1 MGLQLLETATEHY
14 TSTVPPWGMGL
25 IAFGLLMLGLVLV
38 RSLGH
43 RRPHSK

>member
-1 MGLQLLETATEHY
+1 MGLHLLETAGYH
-14 TSTVPPWGMGL
+14 STVPAWGIGL
-25 IAFGLLMLGLVLV
+25 IAFGLLMFGLFLV

>member
-1 MGLQLLETATEHY
+1 MGMYLLETAGYH
-14 TSTVPPWGMGL
+14 STVPAWGIGM
-25 IAFGLLMLGLVLV
+25 IAFGLLMLGLIIA